1 MTVRIAAVSKQPELA
16 PLAAERR
23 VNAFFNGRGGY
34 TVEEMTALILKP
46 PVDRSR
52 PLSCSTASAL
62 LERRADA

>member
-46 PVDRSR
+46 PGGPIETFVLFDCER
-52 PLSCSTASAL
+52 PVGTPG
-62 LERRADA
+62 